1 MMHRPGA
8 WAVLS
13 LRFARPSLTKLH
25 RAGTVS
31 SMRDG
36 RANPFAEW
44 QTDECPECGADIP
57 SDDDQAEARRKHF
70 ETCSEYRD
78 VVFPQ

>member
-1 MMHRPGA
+1 
-8 WAVLS
+8 
-13 LRFARPSLTKLH
+13 
-25 RAGTVS
+25 
-31 SMRDG
+31 MRDD
-36 RANPFAEW
+36 RTNPFAGW